1 MTPTRDNAMRFDAE
15 QAGDHVES
23 WFWRANHPREPLAM
37 WLKATILSPRDGE
50 PVAEAWCCTFDGA
63 TGETWGQRETV
74 PVSQASFGPVIRVGG
89 CEWVLGDGAGTS
101 TGGLGDRD
109 WDLSWTPVDGPL
121 GEPLCLLPTRR
132 LVDAPFPKNKLLT
145 PSPTLRFDGRMRWG
159 DRVVPLSGWLGMQG
173 HNWGAAHAHT
183 YAWGQCVF
191 TDGDGEP
198 VAMAEGFSGRIKLGG
213 WLTPY
218 LSALTVRHGD
228 RTYRFDRLVDLW
240 NQTPSLD
247 TDTWVLKMRGPAG
260 EALLSMRS
268 QREQIACLGYTNP
281 DGHLSYCLNSKLAAT
296 TLRVNPVNEDPF
308 ECHSAHGGALEFL
321 QRHPDPRFPQ
331 VV

>member
-1 MTPTRDNAMRFDAE
+1 MTPIHDNAVRYDAE
-15 QAGDHVES
+15 QPRDHVES
-23 WFWRANHPREPLAM
+23 WFWRANHPTQPLAV
-37 WLKATILSPRDGE
+37 WLKATILSPQDGQ
-50 PVAEAWCCTFDGA
+50 PVAEAWCCTFDGH
-63 TGETWGQRETV
+63 TGEVWGKRETV
-74 PVSQASFGPVIRVGG
+74 PVVQATFGSTITVAG
-89 CEWVLGDGAGTS
+89 CTWDLASPQGQAEGS
-101 TGGLGDRD
+101 LGDRG
-109 WDLSWTPVDGPL
+109 WDLCWRPVEGPL

-145 PSPTLRFDGRMRWG
+145 PAPILRFDGRMRWG
-159 DRVVPLSGWLGMQG
+159 DRLVPMDGWLGMQG

-198 VAMAEGFSGRIKLGG
+198 VAMCEGFSGKIQLGG

-228 RTYRFDRLVDLW
+228 KTYRFDRLVDLW

-260 EALLSMRS
+260 EARLSMTAKS
-268 QREQIACLGYTNP
+268 GETACLGYANP

-308 ECHSAHGGALEFL
+308 ECHSPHGGALEFL
-321 QRHPDPRFPQ
+321 RRDPDTRFDQ